1 MKLMECMLTMERKV
15 RLSARACSH
24 SWSPT
29 LVRIEKKA
37 GLLKNLLMVVN
48 RTPTLRIGV
57 ISWFKENAN
66 KLDPDWEQTQFITEK
81 ISEVVERV
89 DTSNL

>member
-1 MKLMECMLTMERKV
+1 M
-15 RLSARACSH
+15 
-24 SWSPT
+24 
-29 LVRIEKKA
+29 VRIEKKA